1 MVRKTLQT
9 VIKDY
14 LTAPNE
20 EEWLKTY
27 HSREPQELLTT
38 EILWNGK
45 HNKFIT
51 ENGGATCSCCDG
63 KRFREANYKD
73 FPLWV
78 IEYNCVNGEKYVVM
92 DGKHR
97 LNKAIADGETTIK
110 AYVYS
115 LAELE
120 SYDYANKIASE

>member
-1 MVRKTLQT
+1 MVMYVKTILD
-9 VIKDY
+9 KY
-14 LTAPNE
+14 LVDDE
-20 EEWLKTY
+20 QQEWLKTNLS
-27 HSREPQELLTT
+27 HQPQEISTEGLLW
-38 EILWNGK
+38 LGK
-45 HNKFIT
+45 YNKFIT
-51 ENGGATCSCCDG
+51 ANGSATCSCCNG

-73 FPLWV
+73 FPIWV
-78 IEYNCVNGEKYVVM
+78 IEYDCTKGEKYVVM

-120 SYDYANKIASE
+120 TYVNSK

>member
-1 MVRKTLQT
+1 MN
-9 VIKDY
+9 Y
-14 LTAPNE
+14 LTTITKNYVNSTQ
-20 EEWLKTY
+20 EEWLKTN

-38 EILWNGK
+38 EIVWNGK

-51 ENGGATCSCCDG
+51 NNGGATCSCCNG

-78 IEYNCVNGEKYVVM
+78 IEYDCVNGEKYVVM

>member
-1 MVRKTLQT
+1 MN
-9 VIKDY
+9 Y
-14 LTAPNE
+14 LRTITENYVNSTQ
-20 EEWLKTY
+20 EEWLKTN

-38 EILWNGK
+38 EIVWNGK

-51 ENGGATCSCCDG
+51 NNGGATCSCCNG

-73 FPLWV
+73 FPIWV
-78 IEYNCVNGEKYVVM
+78 TEYNCVNGEKYVVM
-92 DGKHR
+92 DGRHR
-97 LNKAIADGETTIK
+97 LTKAIADGETTIK

-115 LAELE
+115 LAELD

>member
-1 MVRKTLQT
+1 MN
-9 VIKDY
+9 Y
-14 LTAPNE
+14 LTTITKNYVNSTQ
-20 EEWLKTY
+20 EEWLKTN

-38 EILWNGK
+38 EIVWNGK

-51 ENGGATCSCCDG
+51 DNGGATCSCCNG
-63 KRFREANYKD
+63 KRFREANYTE
-73 FPLWV
+73 FPIWV
-78 IEYNCVNGEKYVVM
+78 IKYNCVNGEKYVVM
-92 DGKHR
+92 EGKHR